1 MPLIIIAPVLG
12 WSFVVLSPL
21 IMAAAGALGF
31 STLTGKKL
39 NDWLQKELVDNI
51 RNYRK
56 VTIPLEDYIKE
67 IAAEEVGRE
76 ERLDFKKSDIVLTF
90 RKDALG
96 KFYVEVTGPRTIPS
110 AELTTM
116 GDEFARNIIQQFAHH
131 KIARELDQRGVHIVE
146 EEVNEEGDII
156 LHTRKWS

>member
-1 MPLIIIAPVLG
+1 MPLIIIVPVLG

-21 IMAAAGALGF
+21 IMAAAGALGY

-39 NDWLQKELVDNI
+39 NDWLQKELVDNL

-67 IAAEEVGRE
+67 IAAEELGRE
-76 ERLDFKKSDIVLTF
+76 ERLDFKKTDIVLTF

-96 KFYVEVTGPRTIPS
+96 KLYVEVTGPRTIPS

>member
-1 MPLIIIAPVLG
+1 MPLIIIVPVLG

-21 IMAAAGALGF
+21 IMAAAGALGY

-39 NDWLQKELVDNI
+39 NDWLQKELVDNL

-67 IAAEEVGRE
+67 IVAEELGRE
-76 ERLDFKKSDIVLTF
+76 ERLDFKKTDIVLTF

-96 KFYVEVTGPRTIPS
+96 KLYVEVTGPRTIPS

>member
-1 MPLIIIAPVLG
+1 MPLIIIVPVLG

-21 IMAAAGALGF
+21 IMAAAGALGY

-39 NDWLQKELVDNI
+39 NDWLQKELVDNL

-56 VTIPLEDYIKE
+56 VTIPLENYIKE
-67 IAAEEVGRE
+67 IAAEEIGRE
-76 ERLDFKKSDIVLTF
+76 ERLDFKKTDIVLTF

-96 KFYVEVTGPRTIPS
+96 KLYVEVTGPRTIPS

>member
-1 MPLIIIAPVLG
+1 MPLIIIVPVLG

-21 IMAAAGALGF
+21 IMAAAGALGY

-39 NDWLQKELVDNI
+39 NDWLQKELVDNL

-67 IAAEEVGRE
+67 IAAEEIGRE
-76 ERLDFKKSDIVLTF
+76 ERLDFKKTDIVLTF

-96 KFYVEVTGPRTIPS
+96 KLYVEVTGPRTIPS

>member
-1 MPLIIIAPVLG
+1 MPLIVIAPVLG

-21 IMAAAGALGF
+21 IMSAAGALGY

-39 NDWLQKELVDNI
+39 NDWLQKELVENLK
-51 RNYRK
+51 NYRK

-76 ERLDFKKSDIVLTF
+76 ERLDFKKNDIVLTF
-90 RKDALG
+90 RKDSLG
-96 KFYVEVTGPRTIPS
+96 KLYVEVTGPRTIPS

-116 GDEFARNIIQQFAHH
+116 GDEFARNIIQQFSHH
-131 KIARELDQRGVHIVE
+131 KIARELDLRGVQIVE
-146 EEVNEEGDII
+146 EEMNEEGDII

>member
-1 MPLIIIAPVLG
+1 MPLIVIAPVLG

-21 IMAAAGALGF
+21 IMAAAGALGY

-39 NDWLQKELVDNI
+39 NDWLQKELVENLK
-51 RNYRK
+51 NYRK
-56 VTIPLEDYIKE
+56 VTVPLEDYIKE
-67 IAAEEVGRE
+67 IAAEEIGRE
-76 ERLDFKKSDIVLTF
+76 ERLDFRKNDIVLTF

-96 KFYVEVTGPRTIPS
+96 KLYVEVTGPRVIPS

-116 GDEFARNIIQQFAHH
+116 GDEFARNIIQQFARH
-131 KIARELDQRGVHIVE
+131 KIARELDQRGVNIVG